1 MARTTALIGALCA
14 LATRALTAC
23 EDPLPPPILGD
34 SDAALTPQPEHDR
47 DAREPCAE
55 PSPGCAC
62 ADAGER
68 ADCGL
73 VYRISGSHVDCAHGF
88 LECQG
93 DGRWSAC
100 LGPTIYEGD

>member
-1 MARTTALIGALCA
+1 MALIGALC
-14 LATRALTAC
+14 ALTAC
-23 EDPLPPPILGD
+23 EDPLPPPLIGD
-34 SDAALTPQPEHDR
+34 SDAALSTEPAHDR
-47 DAREPCAE
+47 DAGGDACAD

-68 ADCGL
+68 IDCGL
-73 VYRISGSHVDCAHGF
+73 VYRISGSHVDCAPGF
-88 LECQG
+88 LECRD